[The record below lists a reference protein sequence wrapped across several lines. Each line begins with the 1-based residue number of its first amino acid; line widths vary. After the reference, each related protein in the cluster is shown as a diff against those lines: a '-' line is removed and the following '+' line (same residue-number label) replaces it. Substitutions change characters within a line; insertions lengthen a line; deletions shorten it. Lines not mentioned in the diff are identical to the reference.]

1 MEKPSSITMYY
12 SLLFLEP
19 VGLFFLLNLLMISVN
34 KLLSKTFVS
43 FRAGLFATSPYPYH
57 SQQNITPKYHDRDVI
72 LTREEIDSIINTI
85 GINFDTDGEQSKE
98 VTGLDEISGLF
109 EEVEPS
115 LEEAKQAFY
124 VFDENKDGF
133 IDAEELQRALLK
145 IGFREK
151 GLEIFECMEMIAA
164 YDLNNDA
171 RIDFMEFVKFLE
183 ASFC

>member
-1 MEKPSSITMYY
+1 MLY

-19 VGLFFLLNLLMISVN
+19 VGLFFLLNLLMISLS
-34 KLLSKTFVS
+34 KLLSKST
-43 FRAGLFATSPYPYH
+43 LPYH
-57 SQQNITPKYHDRDVI
+57 NQNQQKMTPKYHDRNVT
-72 LTREEIDSIINTI
+72 LTREEIESIIRKI
-85 GINFDTDGEQSKE
+85 GIKFDSDVEQSKE
-98 VTGLDEISGLF
+98 ISGLDEISGLF

-115 LEEAKQAFY
+115 LDEAKQAFY
-124 VFDENKDGF
+124 VFDQNKDGF

-151 GLEIFECMEMIAA
+151 GLEISECMEMIAA

>member
-1 MEKPSSITMYY
+1 MEKPSSITMLY

-19 VGLFFLLNLLMISVN
+19 VGLFFLLNLLMISLS
-34 KLLSKTFVS
+34 KLLSKSFVS
-43 FRAGLFATSPYPYH
+43 YCADLFATLPY
-57 SQQNITPKYHDRDVI
+57 QITPKYHCRDVT
-72 LTREEIDSIINTI
+72 LTREEIKSIICKI
-85 GINFDTDGEQSKE
+85 GIKFDSDVEQSKE
-98 VTGLDEISGLF
+98 ITGLDEISGLF

-115 LEEAKQAFY
+115 LDEAKQAFY
-124 VFDENKDGF
+124 VFDQNKDGF

-151 GLEIFECMEMIAA
+151 GLEISECMEMIAA